1 MKNKKILV
9 TGSRGFLGSHFVE
22 ALKNNGFENILTPS
36 RAVLDLLQIESIEK
50 YLQDYTPEIV
60 VHIAADIGGI
70 GYSKKH
76 PADQLYK
83 NTFMNIILQHKC
95 FENNVEKFIGIGSV
109 CAYPKFTEIPF
120 KEENIWNGYPE
131 ETNAA
136 YGLSKKIMMEQSK
149 AYNSQYDFNSIHL
162 LMINLYGPGDDFNLE
177 TSHVIPAMI
186 RKMSSAHQKNESNIV
201 LWGDGSPSREF
212 LYVTDAANAILNCMM
227 NYNSPKP
234 INIGN
239 GKEISI
245 MVLAE
250 KIRKITGFS
259 GEIIWDNSKPNGQ
272 PRRCLDVSVLEKQLG
287 FKSQI
292 EFDQGLVNTYNYY
305 LSKIK

>member
-1 MKNKKILV
+1 MKNKRILV

-22 ALKNNGFENILTPS
+22 SLNGQGFKNILSPS
-36 RAVLDLLQIESIEK
+36 RKELDLLNIESVENYFK
-50 YLQDYTPEIV
+50 KHSPEIV

-83 NTFMNIILQHKC
+83 NTFMNIVLQHKC
-95 FENNVEKFIGIGSV
+95 FEHNIQKFVGIGTV
-109 CAYPKFTEIPF
+109 CAYPKFTSIPF
-120 KEENIWNGYPE
+120 KEKDIWKGYPE

-149 AYNSQYDFNSIHL
+149 AYNSQYGFNAIHL

-186 RKMSSAHQKNESNIV
+186 KKMCLAKNNGKNKIV

-212 LYVTDAANAILNCMM
+212 LYVKDAANAILHCMI
-227 NYNSPKP
+227 NYNSPEP

-239 GKEISI
+239 GNEISI
-245 MVLAE
+245 KDLTE
-250 KIRKITGFS
+250 KIKVITGYK
-259 GEIIWDNSKPNGQ
+259 GDIIWDKNKPNGQ
-272 PRRCLDVSVLEKQLG
+272 PRRCLDISLLNNLG
-287 FKSQI
+287 FKSQTNLD
-292 EFDQGLVNTYNYY
+292 EGLKKTYQYYISNYY
-305 LSKIK
+305 